1 MTGVGVGEA
10 HRAYALH
17 PDGNVLH
24 GPAKKPLKEVDTGP
38 DGPSSQGKTA
48 L

>member
-1 MTGVGVGEA
+1 MTGVGVGELTA
-10 HRAYALH
+10 RTRFD
-17 PDGNVLH
+17 PDANVLH
-24 GPAKKPLKEVDTGP
+24 GPAKKPLKEVDAGP